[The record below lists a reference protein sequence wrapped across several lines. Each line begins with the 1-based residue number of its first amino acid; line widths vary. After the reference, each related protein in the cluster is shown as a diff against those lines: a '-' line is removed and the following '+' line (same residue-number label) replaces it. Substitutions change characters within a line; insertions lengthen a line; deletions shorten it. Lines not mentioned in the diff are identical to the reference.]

1 MGVLGGTFDPLHVG
15 HLRAAEAVLDALSLD
30 RVLFVPTASPPHK
43 EGHDISSVEH
53 RVAMVELSV
62 AAEGSFALSRVEVDR
77 GGHSYTIDTLTQLR
91 RESPRARFTFIVG
104 SDAFAEIETWK
115 DWRRLLS
122 GFSFAVH
129 ERPGFGLE
137 RIQASL
143 RGVGRVDDEAE
154 GGFGLD
160 EPAVVFIRRPML
172 DVSSTEIR
180 EAVRRR
186 HSIRFLVPDAVA
198 GYIRENRL
206 YERG

>member
-1 MGVLGGTFDPLHVG
+1 M
-15 HLRAAEAVLDALSLD
+15 
-30 RVLFVPTASPPHK
+30 
-43 EGHDISSVEH
+43 EH
-53 RVAMVELSV
+53 RVAMVERSV
-62 AAEGSFALSRVEVDR
+62 ATEASFALSRVEVDR

-91 RESPRARFTFIVG
+91 RESPLARFTFIAG

-115 DWRRLLS
+115 DWRQLLS
-122 GFSFAVH
+122 EFSFAVH
-129 ERPGFGLE
+129 ERPGYGLE
-137 RIQASL
+137 QIQASL
-143 RGVGRVDDEAE
+143 RGVSRVVDEAD
-154 GGFGLD
+154 GRFGLD

-206 YERG
+206 YQRG